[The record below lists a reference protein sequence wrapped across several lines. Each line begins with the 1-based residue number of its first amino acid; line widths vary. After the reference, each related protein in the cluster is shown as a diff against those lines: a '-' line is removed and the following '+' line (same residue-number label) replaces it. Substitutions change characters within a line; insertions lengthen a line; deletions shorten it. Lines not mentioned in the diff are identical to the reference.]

1 MESRFSAPGKIILFG
16 EHAVVYG
23 KPAIAIPVSDMR
35 AVAWSEPGDGQLTIN
50 ALDIEKQFSLK
61 SKNNQFVTLA
71 QTILQK
77 TGSNEPSLT
86 INLTSTLPQG
96 SGMGSSAATSTA
108 VCRAL
113 SGYLGVDLAANDV
126 SELVFD
132 AEKIV
137 HGNPSGIDNTVVAYE
152 MPVYFIKGQKPTT
165 FEPGKLFHLVIGDTG
180 IEASTKET
188 VSNVR
193 KMWKVQPSLMNGYF
207 NEIERVTENG
217 KKAIEAGEQDLVGEL
232 MDENHDLLN
241 SIGVGHDTL
250 EKLVEIAKE
259 NGALGAKLTG
269 GGGGGNMVALAED
282 KTTQKKIHNAITEA
296 GYRAYQTSFGEQA

>member
-35 AVAWSEPGDGQLTIN
+35 AVAWSEPGDGKLTIN
-50 ALDIEKQFSLK
+50 AIDIEKQFSLK
-61 SKNNQFVTLA
+61 NENNQFITLA

-113 SGYLGVDLAANDV
+113 SGYLGVDLAANDI

-137 HGNPSGIDNTVVAYE
+137 HGTPSGIDNTVVAYE
-152 MPVYFIKGQKPTT
+152 MPVYFVKGRKPKT
-165 FEPGKLFHLVIGDTG
+165 FEPGKVFHLIIGDTG
-180 IEASTKET
+180 IEASTKKT

-193 KMWKVQPSLMNGYF
+193 EMWKEQPSLMNGYF
-207 NEIERVTENG
+207 DEIERITENG
-217 KKAIEAGEQDLVGEL
+217 KNAIEEGEVILVGEL
-232 MDENHDLLN
+232 MDENHELLN
-241 SIGVGHDTL
+241 SIGVGHKKL
-250 EKLVEIAKE
+250 EQLIDLAK
-259 NGALGAKLTG
+259 NSGALGAKLTG

-282 KTTQKKIHNAITEA
+282 KSTQKKIYNAITEA